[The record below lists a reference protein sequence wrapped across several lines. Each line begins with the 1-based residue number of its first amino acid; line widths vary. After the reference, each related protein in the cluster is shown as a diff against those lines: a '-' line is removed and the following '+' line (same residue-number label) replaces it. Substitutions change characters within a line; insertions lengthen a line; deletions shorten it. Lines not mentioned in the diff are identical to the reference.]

1 MHYCY
6 CYCYC
11 TVHNSTDDAAFAAQK
26 KIKGLCILFVFILSM
41 WIVHIERKLPIHFL
55 GTKRLPPS
63 LILVRVQNHSLLDAL
78 TFPLIFFII
87 ANFHNKLKRQQY
99 FRYFIFNRF

>member
-1 MHYCY
+1 VSLNVTRVGTLY
-6 CYCYC
+6 
-11 TVHNSTDDAAFAAQK
+11 VSTGF
-26 KIKGLCILFVFILSM
+26 G
-41 WIVHIERKLPIHFL
+41 

-63 LILVRVQNHSLLDAL
+63 LILVRVQNHSLLDAF

-87 ANFHNKLKRQQY
+87 ANFHNKLKRQQN

>member
-1 MHYCY
+1 
-6 CYCYC
+6 
-11 TVHNSTDDAAFAAQK
+11 
-26 KIKGLCILFVFILSM
+26 
-41 WIVHIERKLPIHFL
+41 
-55 GTKRLPPS
+55 
-63 LILVRVQNHSLLDAL
+63 VQNHSLLDEF